1 MRRIL
6 LSDDEESVLKM
17 LKPFFER
24 QGFDVEV
31 ATDGGIGLA
40 INLKSRVDIVVTDI
54 LMPHKEGFETIREFR
69 LEFPDVKIIA
79 ISGGGRNG
87 ADTYLEFAKSFGA
100 DKTFAKPFD
109 LSELRDAVD
118 ELLGLEKVS

>member
-6 LSDDEESVLKM
+6 LIDDEESVLKM
-17 LKPFFER
+17 LKTFFER